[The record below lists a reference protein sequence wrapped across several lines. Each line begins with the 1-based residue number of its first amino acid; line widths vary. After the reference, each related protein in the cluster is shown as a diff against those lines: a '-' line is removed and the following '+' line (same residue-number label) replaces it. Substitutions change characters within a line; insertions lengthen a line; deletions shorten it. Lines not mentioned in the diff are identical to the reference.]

1 MFGDWRIRRYTDK
14 NVNLPRPLPALQ
26 AANSAHMRNDMNT
39 PDTDIAA
46 KTLTVVNPF
55 DLSPVDTVAENTAGD
70 IEHALATAFALF
82 RDRAG
87 WLPEY
92 DRLAVLEKAAALMEQ
107 RTDQLIDTAIREGG
121 KPRRDTR
128 AEILR
133 AIDSVKATVAAL
145 RTDAGEVV
153 PMGLTPATGNRMAFT
168 QREPIGVVVAVSA
181 FNHPLNLIVHQVA
194 PAIAAG
200 CPVIVKPAA
209 ETPLSC
215 LAFIDILR
223 EAGMPRDWAQT
234 IVTSNNALAEKLVTD
249 ERVGFFSFIGSAK
262 IGWMLRSKLAPGTR
276 CALEHGGAAPVI
288 ITGDSDVYEV
298 REALLKG
305 CFYHAGQ
312 VCVSTQ
318 RIFAHTK
325 IATRFATQLAMK
337 ASGLVV
343 GDPMQNET
351 DIGPLIRPA
360 ELDRVHEW
368 VLEAIDGGGQLL
380 TGGEKLTDTLYA
392 PTVIF
397 NAPRDCRLMTEEVF
411 GPVVCVDPWFKVE
424 DALDRANSLPT
435 AFQAAVFTRDIER
448 AMAISNGLD
457 ASAVM
462 VNDHTAFRADWMP
475 FAGQRQSGLGT
486 GGIPHTLR
494 DMTVDKM
501 IVLRT
506 DTLESPPDAEPV

>member
-1 MFGDWRIRRYTDK
+1 M
-14 NVNLPRPLPALQ
+14 
-26 AANSAHMRNDMNT
+26 NSA
-39 PDTDIAA
+39 DTDTAA

-55 DLSPVDTVAENTAGD
+55 DLAPIDTIAENTAD
-70 IEHALATAFALF
+70 DVERALDTAYGLF
-82 RDRAG
+82 RDRPG
-87 WLPEY
+87 WLPAHQ
-92 DRLAVLEKAAALMEQ
+92 RLAVLERTVSLMEQ
-107 RTDQLIDTAIREGG
+107 RADQLIETAVREGG
-121 KPRRDTR
+121 KPLVDTR
-128 AEILR
+128 AEIAR
-133 AIDSVKATVAAL
+133 AIDSVKATIAAL

-153 PMGLTPATGNRMAFT
+153 PMELTPATGRRMAFT

-194 PAIAAG
+194 PAVATG
-200 CPVIVKPAA
+200 CPVIVKPAPD
-209 ETPLSC
+209 TPLSC
-215 LAFIDILR
+215 LAFVDLLH
-223 EAGMPRDWAQT
+223 EAGLPKEWAQT
-234 IVTSNNALAEKLVTD
+234 IVSSDNTVAEALVTD
-249 ERVGFFSFIGSAK
+249 ARVGFFSFIGSARV
-262 IGWMLRSKLAPGTR
+262 GWMLRSRLAPGTR

-288 ITGDSDVYEV
+288 VTGDSDVYEV

-337 ASGLVV
+337 ASGLTV
-343 GDPMQNET
+343 GDPMNGET
-351 DIGPLIRPA
+351 EVGPLIRPA

-368 VLEAIDGGGQLL
+368 VLEAVDGGGQLL

-397 NAPRDCRLMTEEVF
+397 NAPADCRLMTEEVF
-411 GPVVCVDPWFKVE
+411 GPVVCVDPWFDVE
-424 DALDRANSLPT
+424 DALARANALPT
-435 AFQAAVFTRDIER
+435 AFQAAVFTRDVER
-448 AMAISNGLD
+448 AMEISNRLD

-462 VNDHTAFRADWMP
+462 INDHTAFRADWMP

-486 GGIPHTLR
+486 GGIPYTMH
-494 DMTVDKM
+494 DMTSDKM

-506 DTLESPPDAEPV
+506 DSLVTPPDIEPE

>member
-1 MFGDWRIRRYTDK
+1 MLKKLLTRPKCFIPYRS
-14 NVNLPRPLPALQ
+14 LP
-26 AANSAHMRNDMNT
+26 NTHMPSDMT
-39 PDTDIAA
+39 KPDTDIST
-46 KTLTVVNPF
+46 KTLSVINPF
-55 DLSPVDTVAENTAGD
+55 DLSGVDTIAENSAAEID
-70 IEHALATAFALF
+70 DALATAFGLF
-82 RDRAG
+82 RDRPG
-87 WLPEY
+87 WLP
-92 DRLAVLEKAAALMEQ
+92 DHARISVLEKTIMLMEQ
-107 RTDQLIDTAIREGG
+107 RTEQLIDMAIREGG

-133 AIDSVKATVAAL
+133 AIDSVKATIAAM
-145 RTDAGEVV
+145 RTDGGKVI
-153 PMGLTPATGNRMAFT
+153 PMGLTPTTGNRMAFT

-209 ETPLSC
+209 DTPLSC
-215 LAFIDILR
+215 LAFIEILH
-223 EAGMPRDWAQT
+223 EAGLPHGWAQA
-234 IVTSNNALAEKLVTD
+234 IVTSDNGLAEKLAVD
-249 ERVGFFSFIGSAK
+249 DRVGFFSFIGSAE

-276 CALEHGGAAPVI
+276 CALEHGGPAPVI
-288 ITGDSDVYEV
+288 ITADCDVYEV
-298 REALLKG
+298 REAILEG

-318 RIFAHTK
+318 RIFVHTK

-343 GDPMQNET
+343 GDPMLDET

-360 ELDRVHEW
+360 ELDRIHEW
-368 VLEAIDGGGQLL
+368 VQEAVDGGGQLL

-397 NAPRDCRLMTEEVF
+397 NAPLDCRMMTEEVF

-424 DALDRANSLPT
+424 DALDRANSLPST
-435 AFQAAVFTRDIER
+435 FQAAVFTRDVEQ

-486 GGIPHTLR
+486 GGIPYTLR
-494 DMTVDKM
+494 DMTVEKM

-506 DTLESPPDAEPV
+506 DSLESPRDAEPV